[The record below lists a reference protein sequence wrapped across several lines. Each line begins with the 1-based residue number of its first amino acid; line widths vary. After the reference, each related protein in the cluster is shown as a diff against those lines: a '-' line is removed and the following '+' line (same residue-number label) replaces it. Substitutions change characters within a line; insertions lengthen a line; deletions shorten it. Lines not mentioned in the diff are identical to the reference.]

1 MESDD
6 SEVPDVV
13 YTLDI
18 QPYQFEPV
26 RDSSNRLPAD
36 NSGSED
42 SKIDDTDKNQQD
54 RDRLLNTTW

>member
-26 RDSSNRLPAD
+26 RDSSN
-36 NSGSED
+36 SGSED
-42 SKIDDTDKNQQD
+42 SKIEHTDENQQD